1 MKCIKCDREDFISL
15 GRNRQLV
22 EFRLLK
28 TKGHSGGG
36 DYTFKSKQWQKESD
50 RLDKGYYLRCNA
62 CEHKYNEKE
71 LAEMGI
77 EEIIYKGKS
86 EVTLVSNAYD
96 KFWGDGKK

>member
-1 MKCIKCDREDFISL
+1 MKCCKCDREDFISL

-50 RLDKGYYLRCNA
+50 R
-62 CEHKYNEKE
+62 
-71 LAEMGI
+71 
-77 EEIIYKGKS
+77 
-86 EVTLVSNAYD
+86 
-96 KFWGDGKK
+96 